1 MGTLQNLV
9 IHCTASPEG
18 NPLTKDDIIRM
29 HTNPKH
35 LGGRGWN
42 RPGYADIIYLSGELI
57 NIIPFNQ
64 DDQVDPWEISNGVYG
79 INGISRHVVYV
90 GGVDEGGKKPKDTR
104 TEEQKST
111 LETYVKFTLLRH
123 PDIQVLGHNQAPG
136 ANKACPS
143 FDVPKWLESI
153 GVAKKNIYQRA

>member
-1 MGTLQNLV
+1 MGNLRFLI

-18 NPLTKDDIIRM
+18 QELTKDDIIRM

-42 RPGYADIIYLSGELI
+42 RPGYADMVYLDGSLV

-64 DDQVDPWEISNGVYG
+64 DDHVDPWEISNGAKG
-79 INGISRHVVYV
+79 LNGISRHVVYV
-90 GGVDEGGKKPKDTR
+90 GGVDKTGKKAKDTR
-104 TEEQKST
+104 TKEQTGS

-123 PDIQVLGHNQAPG
+123 PDIEILGHHDAPG
-136 ANKACPS
+136 ANKDCPS
-143 FDVPKWLESI
+143 FDVDKWLKEI
-153 GVAKKNIYQRA
+153 GVPEKNIYKAA